1 MPRSFKERKK
11 KRMKTVDDDPYK
23 RYLDSTSQHR
33 ERFTQLMDQIDG
45 SKKITQTH
53 REMDQ
58 IDTNLG
64 EFQILGPWI
73 FFFRSISLKIRL
85 NLLLRRTRLYLIHK
99 QYTQRH
105 NQQNGGARNRSTH
118 STHRAKNQ
126 TKQVFLSDMF
136 SFNRINSAYFFSTDR
151 FRHPSSSCSPR
162 QTRAP
167 LL

>member
-33 ERFTQLMDQIDG
+33 ERFTRLMDQIDG

-64 EFQILGPWI
+64 EFKILVPWI
-73 FFFRSISLKIRL
+73 SFFG
-85 NLLLRRTRLYLIHK
+85 
-99 QYTQRH
+99 Q
-105 NQQNGGARNRSTH
+105 
-118 STHRAKNQ
+118 
-126 TKQVFLSDMF
+126 
-136 SFNRINSAYFFSTDR
+136 
-151 FRHPSSSCSPR
+151 
-162 QTRAP
+162 
-167 LL
+167 